1 MKGAVFATAV
11 AASLLQ
17 MPVASMQADLR
28 ADTTSQPFLA
38 RVASRDAFIANR
50 DTHLAH
56 AQTLLDQLIA
66 VKGRRTIDNTLRV
79 YDDLLIE
86 LSLAQAGANI
96 FSRLLADKAFRETA
110 RETLER
116 VASFQAAL
124 TLNPAVY
131 RALSEI
137 DLERADP
144 ETRHYVARELKAAKL
159 AGVDRDEA
167 TRARLQKLREQLT
180 VAMAVFDKNAR
191 DKKTVSTPRSALD
204 GLPADFISR
213 LAPAADGMVT
223 LSSNVTEARPVLT
236 YAKSDDLRRQ
246 MYLALQTVGYPQN
259 HAALTRMLEL
269 RAEIAREAGYANWAE
284 YDMASRMTGTAAAA
298 SAFIDSIVA
307 ASEAKA
313 AREYEALLARKRQDV
328 PAADRVMAWES
339 FYYTELVR
347 RASYDFDSQRLR
359 PYFPMARVKPGVLE
373 LASRLFGVSYR
384 PAKDASVWHPS
395 VEAFELVEDGQVR
408 GRFYLDLHARADK
421 EGGNPLTAVIRRGVG
436 GRQLPEVAL
445 MASFPGD
452 KPGDPGLLTH
462 DDVKNFFHEFG
473 HVVHNLLGGHRRWYG
488 TSGTPSERDFIET
501 QSQMLEEWT
510 YDAPTLATFAKHY
523 QTNEPIP
530 GELVA
535 QLRRAAVFGQGLAVR
550 GQMMMATLSLSLH
563 ERDPRTADPDAILR
577 DFQSRFMP
585 YQYPDGIHPET
596 GFTQLANTNY
606 GAAYYTYMWSS
617 VIAKDLFARFDR
629 TNLLSAPVARRFR
642 ETLLAP
648 AGSKPAATLVSDFLG
663 RPFNSRAWEAW
674 LNGNWEL
681 GIRN

>member
-1 MKGAVFATAV
+1 MNRAVFATAV

-17 MPVASMQADLR
+17 TPAASMQADLR
-28 ADTTSQPFLA
+28 ADTTSEPFLA
-38 RVASRDAFIANR
+38 RVGDPAAFIKNR

-56 AQTLLDQLIA
+56 AQALLDQLIA

-79 YDDLLIE
+79 YDDVLIE

-96 FSRLLADKAFRETA
+96 VDRFQPDEAFRQHA
-110 RETLER
+110 RDTSER
-116 VASFQAAL
+116 VSAFQTSL
-124 TLNPAVY
+124 SLNPAVY

-137 DLERADP
+137 DLGQADP
-144 ETRHYVARELKAAKL
+144 ETRHYVTRELRAFKL

-167 TRARLQKLREQLT
+167 TRARLQTLREQLT
-180 VAMAVFDKNAR
+180 AAMAVFDKNVQG
-191 DKKTVSTPRSALD
+191 DKRIFPAAKSALD

-213 LAPAADGMVT
+213 LEPAGDGLVT
-223 LSSNVTEARPVLT
+223 LSAGDAHARPVLT

-246 MYLALQTVGYPQN
+246 MYLAFQTVGYPQN

-269 RAEIAREAGYANWAE
+269 RAEIARVAGYPNWAE
-284 YDMASRMTGTAAAA
+284 YDTASRMTGTAAAA
-298 SAFIDSIVA
+298 NAFIDSIMA

-313 AREYEALLARKRQDV
+313 RREYEALLTRKRQDV
-328 PAADRVMAWES
+328 PAAERLMAWES

-347 RASYDFDSQRLR
+347 RTSYDFDSQRLR

-373 LASRLFGVSYR
+373 LAGRLFGVSYR
-384 PAKDASVWHPS
+384 PAKGVPIWHPS
-395 VEAFELVEDGQVR
+395 VEAFDLVEDGKVR
-408 GRFYLDLHARADK
+408 GRFYLDLHPRPGKDTR
-421 EGGNPLTAVIRRGVG
+421 NPLTAVIRRGVA

-445 MASFPGD
+445 VTSFPGN

-462 DDVKNFFHEFG
+462 EEVKVFFHEFG

-535 QLRRAAVFGQGLAVR
+535 QLRRAAVFGQALGAR
-550 GQMMMATLSLSLH
+550 GQMMMAKLSLSLH

-577 DFQSRFMP
+577 DFQSRYMP
-585 YQYPDGIHPET
+585 YQYPDNIHMET
-596 GFTQLANTNY
+596 RFTQLANTNY
-606 GAAYYTYMWSS
+606 GAAYYTYMWSN

-629 TNLLSAPVARRFR
+629 ANLLAPAVARRFR
-642 ETLLAP
+642 ETLLTP
-648 AGSKPAATLVSDFLG
+648 GGSKPAAALVQDFLG
-663 RPFNSRAWEAW
+663 RPFDSRAWEAW
-674 LNGNWEL
+674 LNGN
-681 GIRN
+681 